1 MKLGRGVNENELN
14 VGSAR
19 HSRLGSSIQGIGS
32 RRREEHTKKA
42 AWKRRIV
49 WKCIAAAISGYQ
61 LSKAAGEAG
70 QAREDRYGRRKV
82 CPNEE

>member
-1 MKLGRGVNENELN
+1 LKLGRGANESRLN
-14 VGSAR
+14 VRSAR
-19 HSRLGSSIQGIGS
+19 CSRLGSSIQGIGS

-49 WKCIAAAISGYQ
+49 WKCIVAAIPGYL

-70 QAREDRYGRRKV
+70 QAREKSVTGST
-82 CPNEE
+82 CLI

>member
-1 MKLGRGVNENELN
+1 MRVGCLGP
-14 VGSAR
+14 
-19 HSRLGSSIQGIGS
+19 SIQGIGS

-61 LSKAAGEAG
+61 LSKAG
-70 QAREDRYGRRKV
+70 QAREDRYGR
-82 CPNEE
+82 